1 MNLHHLELFYYV
13 AKHGG
18 IVSAVANMPYGI
30 QQPALSAQLIQF
42 EKDLGKSL
50 FVRRPFA
57 LTPEGEELYRSIKA
71 FFDGL
76 AGLETRIK
84 EEGAQFLSITAPPTL
99 LRDHLPKVMAEF
111 QQSFPKL
118 RLRIREAN
126 PTHAISLLFTEQV
139 DVAVSLRVEKPPKD
153 LNMELLATLPL
164 VLLVPVASSWRKAD
178 QVFEEVRR
186 GDVTLI
192 SLPSREAIT
201 QLFFQVLQSR
211 GLNWTPGIEVNSL
224 QLIQSYVLL
233 GFGVGLAVR
242 VPRQPFPD
250 RLRVLPLK
258 EFPSLEVGAFW
269 RSPLSPPAKHFVDAL
284 HRYVKKLTGTPR
296 IIEKP
301 RS

>member
-42 EKDLGKSL
+42 EKDLGKPL

-57 LTPEGEELYRSIKA
+57 LTSDGEELYRNIAA

-76 AGLETRIK
+76 DGLETRIK
-84 EEGAQFLSITAPPTL
+84 EEGAQFLSLTAPPTL
-99 LRDHLPKVMAEF
+99 LRDHLPKVVAEV

-126 PTHAISLLFTEQV
+126 PTQAISLLFTEQV

-164 VLLVPVASSWRKAD
+164 VLLVPAASSWRKAD
-178 QVFEEVRR
+178 QVFDEVRR
-186 GDVTLI
+186 GEVTLI
-192 SLPSREAIT
+192 SLPGREAIT
-201 QLFFQVLQSR
+201 QIFSQELQR
-211 GLNWTPGIEVNSL
+211 MGLAWPPGIEVNSL
-224 QLIQSYVLL
+224 QLIASYVQL
-233 GFGVGLAVR
+233 GFGIGLTVQ
-242 VPRQPFPD
+242 VPRQPFPSM
-250 RLRVLPLK
+250 LRALPLK
-258 EFPSLEVGAFW
+258 GFPSLEVGAFW
-269 RSPLSPPAKHFVDAL
+269 RKSLSPQAKHFVDSL
-284 HRYVKKLTGTPR
+284 HRYVKKLTGTSTVA
-296 IIEKP
+296 K
-301 RS
+301 